1 MAGPQPAPTGT
12 PDAPAKWRDLSTRV
26 LSAVVLVAVFAIGLW
41 TGGIVWMGLVVAVWV
56 AMLWELAPLCAPGVA
71 GWRRGLVA
79 MTPVL
84 AVVLLWLMTNTPGQM
99 WLLGL
104 PLVVLPTLAGVLL
117 LPAGRAIWLGYSL
130 MMMLGVVF
138 FIIGDEFNPALILA
152 LAAIVVISDTLGYFA
167 GRMIGGPKFWPR
179 ISPKKT
185 WSGTI
190 AGWLGAALFGAFAV
204 APMVGPMVETAT
216 DGPQP
221 LRFALI
227 AVALAFAG
235 QMGDIAESA
244 IKRRAGVKDASALI
258 PGHGG
263 FLDRLDAMIAAAAAA
278 MVYLALSGPPVLL

>member
-1 MAGPQPAPTGT
+1 
-12 PDAPAKWRDLSTRV
+12 
-26 LSAVVLVAVFAIGLW
+26 
-41 TGGIVWMGLVVAVWV
+41 
-56 AMLWELAPLCAPGVA
+56 
-71 GWRRGLVA
+71 
-79 MTPVL
+79 
-84 AVVLLWLMTNTPGQM
+84 
-99 WLLGL
+99 
-104 PLVVLPTLAGVLL
+104 
-117 LPAGRAIWLGYSL
+117 

-190 AGWLGAALFGAFAV
+190 AGWLGAALFGAFVV
-204 APMVGPMVETAT
+204 APMVATAT
-216 DGPQP
+216 DGSQP